1 LRGFLGGARNR
12 VEPRQQLE
20 RWQPL
25 VPFMI
30 LALNQLNLLFI
41 VYAFISKLND
51 DYEDENDDDDDDDD
65 EMIDMVI

>member
-1 LRGFLGGARNR
+1 
-12 VEPRQQLE
+12 
-20 RWQPL
+20 
-25 VPFMI
+25 MI

-65 EMIDMVI
+65 EMIDMVIWFTLWFTLCGLPARPSPSEA